1 MKSFD
6 LYEFNAVLTP
16 GVIVLYATAQIFPAA
31 APFVTAKD
39 FTVGDLG
46 LFVVLA
52 FVAGHLMQALGYAL
66 EKPFWKCFGG
76 MPTGWLVAEKQTL
89 LAPAQFEQ
97 LPARLLEALRLKLDG
112 SLAKLTPQQ
121 WQPITRQVHAAV
133 QAAGRSQR
141 VDTFNANYG
150 LFRGIAA
157 AFAVVAIAHLCARGW
172 REWGCE
178 TSLAV
183 GVVLALARMHHF
195 GVRYAT
201 ELFVQFLQ
209 IKPEEKPN

>member
-1 MKSFD
+1 MRSFD
-6 LYEFNAVLTP
+6 FYEFNAVLTP
-16 GVIVLYATAQIFPAA
+16 GVIVLYATAQLFPAT
-31 APFVTAKD
+31 APFITAKD

-66 EKPFWKCFGG
+66 ERLFWKCFDG
-76 MPTGWLVAEKQTL
+76 MPSDWLVAEKQTL

-97 LPARLLEALRLKLDG
+97 LPARLTEILRLKLEG
-112 SLAKLTPQQ
+112 SLTKLTAPQ
-121 WQPITRQVHAAV
+121 WRPITRQVYAAV

-141 VDTFNANYG
+141 ADIFNANYG

-157 AFAVVAIAHLCARGW
+157 AFIAVTIAHLSERGW
-172 REWGCE
+172 HEWGCE
-178 TSLAV
+178 VGLLVGAALAF
-183 GVVLALARMHHF
+183 ARMHRF
-195 GVRYAT
+195 GVHYAS

-209 IKPEEKPN
+209 LKPQEQSK